1 MAKSNRCGALALV
14 LLPVLLTAS
23 CDKAKK
29 LLGSARAAVEKKISN
44 SADADVDRAADPV
57 LQKLIDQSAEGYLF
71 RKDLPFPA
79 NVNVTVTR
87 TCEISGRWIQS
98 SELGKE
104 ARVFK
109 GTESF
114 GGRFERSGEQVR
126 LTLLDYTLKAA
137 SEKPDEEKKEQPLKK
152 TPAGEKPTL
161 FKHSAK
167 GWTVDASSD
176 FHAAMNWKSMAPR
189 FDDLLVEH
197 GLSPRPM
204 WFGKRRLKVGDP
216 LSVSA
221 ASLPMLVPGRS
232 TGSLNLTLEAI
243 GAVHGHPCGIFS
255 VTGNYSRKQVPD
267 FNGQLNDEEVTVS
280 SGKLWVSLLY
290 PIVLREEADTIESSR
305 SGGQGGLVERSQGA
319 VKVSIIR
326 EWKKVE

>member
-1 MAKSNRCGALALV
+1 MAKSNRFGPLSLV
-14 LLPVLLTAS
+14 LLPVLLTVS

-29 LLGSARAAVEKKISN
+29 LMGSARSAVEKKISS
-44 SADADVDRAADPV
+44 SAEGDVDRAPDPA

-71 RKDLPFPA
+71 RKDLLFPA
-79 NVNVTVTR
+79 NVNVTVKSSS
-87 TCEISGRWIQS
+87 EISGRLVLA

-109 GTESF
+109 GTENF

-126 LTLLDYTLKAA
+126 LSLLEYTLKAA
-137 SEKPDEEKKEQPLKK
+137 SEKPDEESKEAPLKK
-152 TPAGEKPTL
+152 ETAAGKPTL

-167 GWTVDASSD
+167 GWTVDPSSD

-189 FDDLLVEH
+189 FDDLLIEH

-221 ASLPMLVPGRS
+221 GSLPMLVPGKS
-232 TGSLNLTLEAI
+232 TGSLHLTLEAI

-255 VTGNYSRKQVPD
+255 VTGNYNRKQVPD
-267 FNGQLNDEEVTVS
+267 LNGQLNDEEVTIS

-290 PIVLREEADTIESSR
+290 PIVLREEADTIESVR

>member
-1 MAKSNRCGALALV
+1 MAKSNRCGRLALV

-29 LLGSARAAVEKKISN
+29 LFGSARSAVEKKIS
-44 SADADVDRAADPV
+44 SSSEGDVDRAADPA

-79 NVNVTVTR
+79 NVNVTVKR
-87 TCEISGRWIQS
+87 TLEISGHWMQS

-109 GTESF
+109 GTETF
-114 GGRFERSGEQVR
+114 GGRFERSGEQIR
-126 LTLLDYTLKAA
+126 LTLSDYSLKAA
-137 SEKPDEEKKEQPLKK
+137 ENPDEETKEEPLKT
-152 TPAGEKPTL
+152 TPAPEKPTV
-161 FKHSAK
+161 FKHSTK
-167 GWTVDASSD
+167 GWTVDPSSD

-189 FDDLLVEH
+189 FDDLLIEH

-221 ASLPMLVPGRS
+221 DSLPMLVPGKS
-232 TGSLNLTLEAI
+232 TGSLHLTLEAI

-267 FNGQLNDEEVTVS
+267 LNGQLNDEEVTIS

-290 PIVLREEADTIESSR
+290 PIVLREEADTIESVR

>member
-1 MAKSNRCGALALV
+1 MAKSNRYGVLSLV
-14 LLPVLLTAS
+14 LLSVLLTAS

-29 LLGSARAAVEKKISN
+29 LFGSARAAVEKKIPN
-44 SADADVDRAADPV
+44 SAEGAVDRAADPA

-87 TCEISGRWIQS
+87 TFEISGRWMQS

-126 LTLLDYTLKAA
+126 LTLLDYSLKAA
-137 SEKPDEEKKEQPLKK
+137 AENPDEEKKEEPLKK
-152 TPAGEKPTL
+152 PPAPEKPTL

-167 GWTVDASSD
+167 GWTVDPSSD

-221 ASLPMLVPGRS
+221 ESLPMLVPGKS
-232 TGSLNLTLEAI
+232 TGSLHLTLEAI

-267 FNGQLNDEEVTVS
+267 FNGQLNDEEITIS

-290 PIVLREEADTIESSR
+290 PIILREETDTIQSVR

-319 VKVSIIR
+319 VKVSLIR
-326 EWKKVE
+326 EWKKME